1 MTDCYMAVT
10 AISMLTLAAAL
21 AERRAAIGVRD
32 EFISIA
38 SHELKT
44 PLTALKLRL
53 TVGDPDARRARRRA
67 TRRPRRSWRAR
78 WPPPARRPTGSSAWS
93 TICSTS
99 RG

>member
-1 MTDCYMAVT
+1 MADCYMAVT

-53 TVGDPDARRARRRA
+53 GSAVRLAAEARRRA

-78 WPPPARRPTGSSAWS
+78 WPPPAPRPTAS
-93 TICSTS
+93 
-99 RG
+99 